1 VDDEG
6 NLWFFTNEYSGKV
19 DEIEHHH
26 DVLLNYNDTS
36 ADLYIVVNGR
46 AELVDDKAKMK
57 ELWNPVLKLW
67 FPDGLEDER
76 LKLLKV
82 VTHEVEYWNAGSSK
96 IERVFKSVKS
106 LVKGEVYRDDDHK
119 KVTLG

>member
-1 VDDEG
+1 
-6 NLWFFTNEYSGKV
+6 
-19 DEIEHHH
+19 
-26 DVLLNYNDTS
+26 
-36 ADLYIVVNGR
+36 
-46 AELVDDKAKMK
+46 MK

-96 IERVFKSVKS
+96 IERVFKSVRS
-106 LVKGEVYRDDDHK
+106 LIKGEIYRDDDHK
-119 KVTLG
+119 KVTIS